1 MDCYVLFRQADPA
14 TDRGITERRQSDEDA
29 ERKAQDDIQPIG
41 RAQNETRD
49 EAGITDRAGMQK
61 GARQHEDIPW
71 SI

>member
-1 MDCYVLFRQADPA
+1 MIPA
-14 TDRGITERRQSDEDA
+14 E
-29 ERKAQDDIQPIG
+29 AQDDIQPIG